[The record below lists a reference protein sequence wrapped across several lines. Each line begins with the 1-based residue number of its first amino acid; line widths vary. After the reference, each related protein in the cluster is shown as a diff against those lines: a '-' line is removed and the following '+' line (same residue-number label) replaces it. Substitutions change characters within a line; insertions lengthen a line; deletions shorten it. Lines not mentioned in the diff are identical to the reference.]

1 MSDTK
6 DTKNIREENLAQP
19 DAAGA
24 SAEAGKIPSGTENKR
39 LPAGKQVAGA
49 LAASPDSEKTEL
61 ALPASEEK
69 NGGEKKALAL
79 SADEQM
85 IQDGFNELLEDYL
98 KSNHRRK
105 IERITKAFNFANQAH
120 AGVKRR
126 SGEPYIMHPIAVAQ
140 IVCREMGLGST
151 SICSALLHD
160 VVEDTDYTV
169 DDMRNMFGDK
179 IAQIVDGLT
188 KISGGIFGEQASA
201 QAENF
206 RKLLLTM
213 SDDIRVIL
221 IKIADRLHNMRTL
234 GSMLP
239 AKQFK
244 IAGETLYLYAP
255 LAHRLGLFSIKT
267 ELEDLSFKYE
277 HPQEYEMINEKLK
290 ATEAS
295 RNRLFE
301 RFAAPVNEK
310 LQAMGLNYEMRARV
324 KSAYSI
330 WNKMESKKVA
340 FEDIYDLYAVRII
353 FDPLPGVDEKNM
365 CWDIYSAIT
374 DVYRIRPDRIRDW
387 VSRPKAN
394 GYQALH
400 LTVMGPDGQWV
411 EIQIRSRRMDEI
423 AEKGFAAHWKY
434 KEHSVEE
441 DTELD
446 KWLQTITEILESP
459 DPNALDFLDT
469 IKLNLFSSEI
479 FVFTPKGDIKTL
491 PQGATA
497 LDFAYALHSDI
508 GNKCIGAKVNHRLV
522 PLSHPLASGDQVEI
536 LTSRSQEPHPEW
548 LNFVTTAKARA
559 KIDAV
564 LKRVRKE
571 AAKAGEAKV
580 IAAFQ
585 RAEMEL
591 NASNLDKLCMYFGFS
606 KREEF
611 FYAVE
616 KGDVALPENIKKLL
630 KEKTDNVLFKY
641 VKQALGV
648 AKNSKKA
655 SEPESGTKQKPKY
668 DKSKPYVLREEAFE
682 RNYVIAEC
690 CKPIP
695 GDESLGFIND
705 DGNVVVHKRS
715 CPIAMRLKSSF
726 GERILNT
733 VWSSHQNASF
743 EATLEVKGID
753 SIGVLNTITKT
764 ISDDFNVNI
773 MRLLIE
779 AKDGVFEGKI
789 KMKVHDVEDIQKI
802 CVTLSR
808 IQNIKSVGRVA
819 D

>member
-1 MSDTK
+1 MCLHIIK
-6 DTKNIREENLAQP
+6 LGGCAMEEMKELLNTNKP
-19 DAAGA
+19 NAGTTEA
-24 SAEAGKIPSGTENKR
+24 SK
-39 LPAGKQVAGA
+39 L
-49 LAASPDSEKTEL
+49 SP
-61 ALPASEEK
+61 
-69 NGGEKKALAL
+69 
-79 SADEQM
+79 DEQM
-85 IQDGFNELLEDYL
+85 IQDGFNDLLQDYL
-98 KSNHRRK
+98 NSNHRRK
-105 IERITKAFNFANQAH
+105 VERITKAFNFAKQAH
-120 AGVKRR
+120 DGVKRR
-126 SGEPYIMHPIAVAQ
+126 SGEPYIMHPIAVAK
-140 IVCREMGLGST
+140 IVCSEMGLGST
-151 SICSALLHD
+151 SICAALLHD
-160 VVEDTDYTV
+160 VVEDTEYTV
-169 DDMRNMFGDK
+169 EDIRNMFGDK

-277 HPQEYEMINEKLK
+277 HPQEYEAIRRKLEATASARELLFKHFAEPVDAKLK
-290 ATEAS
+290 
-295 RNRLFE
+295 
-301 RFAAPVNEK
+301 
-310 LQAMGLNYEMRARV
+310 AMGLNYEMKARV
-324 KSAYSI
+324 KSIYSI
-330 WNKMESKKVA
+330 WNKMQAKKVA
-340 FEDIYDLYAVRII
+340 FEDIYDIYAVRII
-353 FDPLPGVDEKNM
+353 FDPLSGVDEKNQ

-374 DVYRIRPDRIRDW
+374 DIYRIRPDRIRDW

-411 EIQIRSRRMDEI
+411 EIQIRSRRMDDI

-434 KEHSVEE
+434 KENHVEE

-479 FVFTPKGDIKTL
+479 FVFTPKGELKTL

-497 LDFAYALHSDI
+497 LDFAYALHSDV
-508 GNKCIGAKVNHRLV
+508 GNKCIGAKVNHKLV
-522 PLSHPLASGDQVEI
+522 PLSHKLSSGDQVEV
-536 LTSRSQEPHPEW
+536 LTSRSQTPQAEW
-548 LNFVTTAKARA
+548 LNFVTTARART
-559 KIDAV
+559 KITAV
-564 LKRVRKE
+564 VRRIRKE
-571 AAKAGEAKV
+571 TIKGGEAKV
-580 IAAFQ
+580 LAACQ
-585 RAEMEL
+585 KSGVESSAQ
-591 NASNLDKLCMYFGFS
+591 NLDKLAMYYGFS
-606 KREEF
+606 KRDDL
-611 FYAVE
+611 YYSVE
-616 KGDVALPENIKKLL
+616 KGDVVLPENVRKLFR
-630 KEKTDNVLFKY
+630 EKDENGLFKY
-641 VKQALGV
+641 VKQALRR
-648 AKNSKKA
+648 ATKYSK
-655 SEPESGTKQKPKY
+655 STPEEAVNETQTKEKPVY
-668 DKSKPYVLREEAFE
+668 DKKKPYILKEEAFE

-733 VWSSHQNASF
+733 VWSSHQLSSF

-753 SIGVLNTITKT
+753 SLGVLNEITKI
-764 ISDDFNVNI
+764 ISEEFNVYI
-773 MRLLIE
+773 IRLLIE
-779 AKDGVFEGKI
+779 AKDGVFEGRI
-789 KMKVHDVEDIQKI
+789 KLKVHDVEDIQKL
-802 CVTLSR
+802 CVRLSK
-808 IQNIKSVGRVA
+808 IENIKSVSRIA